1 MAGIQVDP
9 KEILKG
15 EEFLL
20 GKDGGLCSLD
30 GVPGMVSLME
40 ASTEMVNR
48 SMYLEILLH
57 TNCRNIFNRFIR
69 VGGYRLLN
77 SWLTYSK
84 ATNNTSLLQL
94 VLLTLQKLPLKVV
107 HLKQN
112 NTAKLVKQLS
122 KSAET
127 EELRELASMLVASW
141 METIRSQSASSSANS
156 PTDKRKKKENDK
168 VQDQDVQ
175 NESGDEEKNKDQAI
189 SDLSNH
195 AKIRTLEIE
204 TLIGTSNKL
213 ENKHIKPP
221 VLKRSSSG
229 PCDAAPLKKNFR
241 PHTLSS
247 DSATEIIPAH
257 PDKPNSLSEPR
268 GQEHLNQK
276 SKKKK
281 KKSVHWAQEE
291 QLKQYFYFDLDET
304 ERVNVNKIKD
314 FFKTR
319 EHELTL
325 MRACRLSHDTTEEW
339 VHWTPVRS
347 LTLPGGLVTPGANS
361 TEELTQQE
369 REMGILQESFLS
381 KESVPILSLMSP
393 CDPTSSLWMRVTG
406 EQEPLPA
413 DVE

>member
-304 ERVNVNKIKD
+304 ER
-314 FFKTR
+314 
-319 EHELTL
+319 
-325 MRACRLSHDTTEEW
+325 EEW